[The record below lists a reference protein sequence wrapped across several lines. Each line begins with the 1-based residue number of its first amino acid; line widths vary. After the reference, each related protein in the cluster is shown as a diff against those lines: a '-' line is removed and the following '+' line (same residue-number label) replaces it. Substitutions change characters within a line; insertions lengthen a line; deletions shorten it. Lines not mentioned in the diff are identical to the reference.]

1 MGAPASAQNAL
12 FLAREVPQERFI
24 LVAAPIGSGER
35 AQLNIYEQLNDR
47 RPCFSTSGGDPAIV
61 NPLLGTFDF
70 TGICNR
76 FIDANGYSL
85 RIGEVDLATNYRLSV
100 VRQKADNVLLAIPLK
115 ASAGPELLIARTHGT
130 APGFLQLRFEPGWTL
145 KRRHFGPRPLGHVYI
160 HREPAVDTAGTP
172 APAGVPA
179 AQASQAPAQA
189 SAPAPAPAVVS
200 APAPARTPAA
210 SAIPAAAVA
219 TPAVTPR
226 AGQSLSVA
234 QPAPLP
240 VLPAPAAAGPV
251 VRPKAPAPGAVPPQA
266 RAVPSTTAAPAAPA
280 VRQTP

>member
-1 MGAPASAQNAL
+1 MLLAIGLPLGMGAPARAQNAL
-12 FLAREVPQERFI
+12 FLAKEVPQERFI

-47 RPCFSTSGGDPAIV
+47 RPCFSTSGVDPTIV
-61 NPLLGTFDF
+61 TPLLGTFDF

-85 RIGEVDLATNYRLSV
+85 RIGDVDLATNYRLSV
-100 VRQKADNVLLAIPLK
+100 VREKADTVLLAIPLK
-115 ASAGPELLIARTHGT
+115 ATAGPELLIARTHGT

-160 HREPAVDTAGTP
+160 HREPAVDTAATP
-172 APAGVPA
+172 APVGVPA
-179 AQASQAPAQA
+179 PQAPQASVQAPV
-189 SAPAPAPAVVS
+189 PARVAT
-200 APAPARTPAA
+200 PAPARTPAA
-210 SAIPAAAVA
+210 SAIPAAAAV
-219 TPAVTPR
+219 TPAVPPR
-226 AGQSLSVA
+226 AGQAISVG

-251 VRPKAPAPGAVPPQA
+251 VSPKAPAPGAVTPQA
-266 RAVPSTTAAPAAPA
+266 RAVPSVPA